1 MNEHREKC
9 FRGGRRQAILD
20 VANKIFSKEGYAAA
34 SMSHIAAQLGGSK
47 GTLYNYFRS
56 KEELFEAHIEE
67 RCEHF
72 QMAIFTPPLEGDTPS
87 QLLNNLAERILT
99 TLVSDDSIAFYRLV
113 VAEAERNTAV
123 GKALYKSGPS
133 AGIRLIAELLD
144 RMRHEGQLLTDD
156 CVRAAEEFFS
166 LVHGGLHLRR
176 ILNVIPRPSPD
187 EIKIA
192 AAQLTETF
200 LRAYGPKA

>member
-1 MNEHREKC
+1 
-9 FRGGRRQAILD
+9 
-20 VANKIFSKEGYAAA
+20 
-34 SMSHIAAQLGGSK
+34 MSHIAAQLGGSK

-56 KEELFEAHIEE
+56 KEELFEAHIAD

-87 QLLNNLAERILT
+87 QLLGDLAERILT
-99 TLVSDDSIAFYRLV
+99 TLVSDDSVAFYRLV
-113 VAEAERNTAV
+113 VAEAERNAAV
-123 GKALYKSGPS
+123 GSALYKSGPS
-133 AGIRLIAELLD
+133 SGIQLIAELLD
-144 RMRHEGQLLTDD
+144 RMRQEGQLITDD

-176 ILNVIPRPSPD
+176 ILNVIPKPTSD
-187 EIKIA
+187 EIKTA

-200 LRAYGPKA
+200 LRAYGPRD